1 MTLNRVKLRR
11 ACTSIKYFASVV
23 SLIFSTKKF
32 NLEWNRITG
41 FKFAEFCKAGGKW
54 TYEEYL

>member
-11 ACTSIKYFASVV
+11 AFTFMKYFASVV
-23 SLIFSTKKF
+23 SLMFSTKKL

-41 FKFAEFCKAGGKW
+41 FKFAEFRRAGGKW
-54 TYEEYL
+54 TYEEYV